1 MGKKEES
8 KEGPEAGKQPAAA
21 GDPEPEVLEMLRK
34 LIKPG
39 YEDEFRQRIRLMRE
53 NEAMSRESILIEE
66 EIREHQDKH
75 EKLTEETTA
84 LRQKRD
90 ELQKQVD
97 GLTSQRGSFASRSE
111 QLSASKKSLE
121 DEVVRLSKQNRQHVT
136 AIDKFQDERRG
147 LIS

>member
-8 KEGPEAGKQPAAA
+8 KEEPAAA
-21 GDPEPEVLEMLRK
+21 RQSGAAGGPEPEVVEMLRK

-75 EKLTEETTA
+75 EKLTEDTTA

-97 GLTSQRGSFASRSE
+97 GLTSQRGSLASKME
-111 QLSASKKSLE
+111 QLSASRKSLE
-121 DEVVRLSKQNRQHVT
+121 DELVRLRKQNRQHVS